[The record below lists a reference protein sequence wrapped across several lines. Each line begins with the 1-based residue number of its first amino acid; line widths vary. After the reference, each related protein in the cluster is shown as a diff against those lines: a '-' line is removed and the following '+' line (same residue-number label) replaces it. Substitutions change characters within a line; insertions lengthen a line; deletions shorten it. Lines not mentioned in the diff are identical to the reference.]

1 MALAK
6 YHRGRILAEM
16 NRIEEAIQVYRE
28 AVKTQP
34 DDYPPQSLYNLLGK
48 AYSIAE
54 MLSNFIVKERAKSN
68 LYVSFYT
75 FIFHYFS
82 GEALFTKGNFLEA
95 EFWYRKSLASKP
107 DHLPAFLALAK
118 LLSRLPGR
126 TAEAEDL
133 YRKAFKLEGDNPD
146 VYVHYCKYLYF
157 DTGDWRLVN

>member
-1 MALAK
+1 
-6 YHRGRILAEM
+6 M

-54 MLSNFIVKERAKSN
+54 ISHKILLSLGHHIVKSTNSN

-118 LLSRLPGR
+118 LLSSLPGR